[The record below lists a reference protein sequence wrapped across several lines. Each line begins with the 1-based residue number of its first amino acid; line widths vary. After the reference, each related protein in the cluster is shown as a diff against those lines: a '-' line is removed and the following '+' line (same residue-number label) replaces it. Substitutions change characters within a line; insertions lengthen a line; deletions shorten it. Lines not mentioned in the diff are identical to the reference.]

1 MFRNIRIWLGFIPD
15 PRPVELSPKSQD
27 LIARLDEMHDD
38 IRRLSSEQW
47 HAKWRPD
54 NSRP

>member
-1 MFRNIRIWLGFIPD
+1 MFLNIRIWLGFIPD
-15 PRPVELSPKSQD
+15 PRPVELSPEGQA

-38 IRRLSSEQW
+38 LLRLTHEEWQ
-47 HAKWRPD
+47 AKWRPD